1 MARKST
7 TNTTKT
13 TTSKTPT
20 TTNSSI
26 SKNVKTDL
34 NIPKFEAN
42 SYMASDLF
50 SLSSSLPRTTKIKA
64 DEIIQGIE
72 EQRQSARIVKANVQ
86 LNRDVTQ
93 VATEYKGLEADVI
106 KYATATQKVETE
118 GYKYQQA
125 VTDTDIQIEK
135 LSQLEER
142 LQQEKI
148 ATDGTK
154 KLTPH
159 IREQWEQREQLE
171 MSKTEAL
178 KTQVL
183 QADQKLN
190 EQLDK
195 LKF

>member
-1 MARKST
+1 MA
-7 TNTTKT
+7 N
-13 TTSKTPT
+13 
-20 TTNSSI
+20 
-26 SKNVKTDL
+26 
-34 NIPKFEAN
+34 
-42 SYMASDLF
+42 DLF
-50 SLSSSLPRTTKIKA
+50 SVSSSLPRTTKAKA
-64 DEIIQGIE
+64 DEFIQAIE
-72 EQRQSARIVKANVQ
+72 EQRQTARVAKANIQ

-93 VATEYKGLEADVI
+93 AATEYKGLEADVI
-106 KYATATQKVETE
+106 KYATANQKVETE
-118 GYKYQQA
+118 GYKFQQA
-125 VTDTDIQIEK
+125 VTDTSIQIEK

-171 MSKTEAL
+171 KSKSEAL

>member
-7 TNTTKT
+7 TNTPKT
-13 TTSKTPT
+13 TTKTAT
-20 TTNSSI
+20 ANNSSI
-26 SKNVKTDL
+26 SKNIKTDL
-34 NIPKFEAN
+34 SIPKFEAN
-42 SYMASDLF
+42 SHMATDLF
-50 SLSSSLPRTTKIKA
+50 SVSSSLPRTTKTKA
-64 DEIIQGIE
+64 DESIQAIE
-72 EQRQSARIVKANVQ
+72 EQRQTVRVAKANIQ

-93 VATEYKGLEADVI
+93 AATEYKGLEADVI
-106 KYATATQKVETE
+106 KYATQTQKVETE

-125 VTDTDIQIEK
+125 VTDTNIQIEK

-171 MSKTEAL
+171 VSKTEAL